1 MECNKSLLEG
11 VFWVVICLFVSV
23 FVLFCFVF
31 WFSFFLFYHSSR
43 ILGVIVLEDDACIF
57 VLDRLRLWGKVER
70 EVKTGSQRGDCFNGP
85 EEPDNG

>member
-1 MECNKSLLEG
+1 MFFGLSF
-11 VFWVVICLFVSV
+11 VCLFL
-23 FVLFCFVF
+23 FLFCFALF
-31 WFSFFLFYHSSR
+31 FGFLFFLFYHSSR

-70 EVKTGSQRGDCFNGP
+70 EVKTGSQRGDCFNSP